1 MNQYCRYCAFC
12 IDGDGLYCTD
22 MGKFMS
28 ENDIKRSNKCPNFA
42 LSDLGDVV
50 TGKKYQP
57 RAKRGVKDGA
67 PDGWIPGGVQ
77 VTLWDE
83 DE

>member
-12 IDGDGLYCTD
+12 IDGDGFYCED
-22 MGKFMS
+22 MGKFLS
-28 ENDIKRSNKCPNFA
+28 EKDIKRANRCHNFA
-42 LSDLGDVV
+42 LSVLGDVV

-67 PDGWIPGGVQ
+67 PDCWIPGGVQ

-83 DE
+83 D

>member
-12 IDGDGLYCTD
+12 IDGDWFYCTD
-22 MGKFMS
+22 MDKILS
-28 ENDIKRSNKCPNFA
+28 ENDIKRANKCPSFA
-42 LSDLGDVV
+42 LS
-50 TGKKYQP
+50 KKYQP

-67 PDGWIPGGVQ
+67 PGGWIPGGVQ

>member
-1 MNQYCRYCAFC
+1 MADW
-12 IDGDGLYCTD
+12 ISVKDTD
-22 MGKFMS
+22 MGKILS
-28 ENDIKRSNKCPNFA
+28 EKNIKRANRCHNFA

-83 DE
+83 D